1 MAVRSTHRTEEVP
14 EMDVQRFARAIRAPG
29 VTDLI
34 EGILDDSKAA
44 GMVYEAGLAYTRAE
58 GSLRKAVQS
67 VRTVCSYV
75 EATLDA
81 GNPVNPNGELQGRGN
96 DLDRFCTELEAAAR
110 ALGMIAFGLLDED
123 QIEMIYEAGAVRA

>member
-1 MAVRSTHRTEEVP
+1 
-14 EMDVQRFARAIRAPG
+14 MDVQRFARAIRAPG

-34 EGILDDSKAA
+34 EGILDDPKAA

-81 GNPVNPNGELQGRGN
+81 GNPVNPNGELQGHGSG
-96 DLDRFCTELEAAAR
+96 LDRLCGEREAAAR
-110 ALGMIAFGLLDED
+110 TLSMLAFGLLCGAE
-123 QIEMIYEAGAVRA
+123 IEMIYEAGAVRA